1 MDLDAII
8 GTSLPAVVII
18 LITIVVSLFRR
29 RRMRRRQEESVS
41 GEVYSSPMILLATG
55 WVVAV
60 LGLILG
66 VSGVALQGSDG
77 DSLPMM
83 IIGAGL
89 AVVGVALIER
99 AGAVF
104 WLTDTAVAYKKPFR
118 GGRIPYVDLC
128 DYGWNTSTTGGEHRR
143 ASHVTI
149 TQSNGKKTRFNIAFQ
164 HHIDFSPLHQWAEAN
179 QRRDLLPEGCDTP
192 VSASEA
198 GPVHQ
203 IPRLY

>member
-8 GTSLPAVVII
+8 GISLPAVVII

-77 DSLPMM
+77 DALPMM

-99 AGAVF
+99 AGSVF

-118 GGRIPYVDLC
+118 SGTIPYVDIR
-128 DYGWNTSTTGGEHRR
+128 DYRWSTSTTGGRHRT
-143 ASHVTI
+143 AAHVTV
-149 TQSNGKKTRFNIAFQ
+149 TQSNGRKTRFNIAFQ